1 MGPLSYLNKYFL
13 KYKYRMI
20 TGLIFIVISN
30 LFAIV
35 PAQIIREAI
44 NLVDRSLQGEE
55 TESRITL
62 LNDVTQGMDLTGLLI
77 FFAILVTAMAVMKGL
92 FTFLTRQ
99 TIIIMSRLIEYDL
112 KNEIYTHYQVLS
124 PSFYRH
130 NNTGDIMNRISE
142 DVTRVRMYLGPGVM
156 YSINMVVLFTLV
168 IVTML
173 SINVKLTL
181 YSLLPLPALSAI
193 IYYVSNVIN
202 RKSEEVQHQLSDIS
216 SAAQESFSGIRVL
229 KSYVREAHA
238 IRQYDIKSEEYK
250 RRALSLVKVESL
262 FMPVMLLLIGL
273 STILTVYIGGLE
285 AIAGKIEIGNI
296 AEFVIYVNMLTW
308 PVTAIGWVTSL
319 TQRASASQRRI
330 NEFLD
335 TSPEIIEYEG
345 LKPLFKG
352 QIEVR
357 ELSYRYED
365 SGTQAIRDVSFKIE
379 PGQSLGII
387 GRTGAGKT
395 SLVDLLSRN
404 LIADSGQILYDGIA
418 IENLEIRNLRN
429 QMGIVPQE
437 GFLFSDT
444 INGNIAFGS
453 NKLVESEVKI
463 FQAAKDAVVYDNIM
477 SFPEQFE
484 TLVGERGITLS
495 GGQKQRISI
504 ARALVRDPKILI
516 FDDCLSAVD
525 TVTESKIL
533 KNLRRKIDGKTSIII
548 SHRVSAVK
556 TADQIMVMENGTVAE
571 QGKHKELIERKGLY
585 YEMHLQQ
592 KLEKEEDYQLSDRA

>member
-1 MGPLSYLNKYFL
+1 
-13 KYKYRMI
+13 MI